1 MCTFKRHPN
10 NTNVISLDLYISVG
24 NSKILQGPQEFVSE
38 VIGGIGIVGESEYA
52 SKRDKPQEN
61 YPVVSRSRRQN
72 FTIENENANENAH
85 LSRLYPL
92 QMDELLEQKQIVP
105 TPNLQVLDAPLKPR
119 LKIDKSINTSTRIR
133 GDMFRSDRTY
143 FQKFRNIRTF

>member
-1 MCTFKRHPN
+1 ML
-10 NTNVISLDLYISVG
+10 ILDLHISVG
-24 NSKILQGPQEFVSE
+24 NSKILQGPQEFVSD
-38 VIGGIGIVGESEYA
+38 VIGGIGIVGESDYA
-52 SKRDKPQEN
+52 SKRDKQQEN

-119 LKIDKSINTSTRIR
+119 LEIDKSMSITTVPR
-133 GDMFRSDRTY
+133 GRSSQD
-143 FQKFRNIRTF
+143 FCQLMLV

>member
-1 MCTFKRHPN
+1 M
-10 NTNVISLDLYISVG
+10 ISSFRMLILDLHISVG
-24 NSKILQGPQEFVSE
+24 NSKILQGPQEFVSD

-52 SKRDKPQEN
+52 SKRDKQQEN

-119 LKIDKSINTSTRIR
+119 LEIDKSMNITTVPTLWESP
-133 GDMFRSDRTY
+133 
-143 FQKFRNIRTF
+143 IRTLLVLFIVQRESGLGSPRV